1 MIFSDALLDIIL
13 SSKKS
18 AISEQSLYKKFIKLW
33 IDKKYKD
40 IKIIDLRY
48 NSKDYKKKFKRVLK
62 GVRDVRS
69 TQMYW

>member
-40 IKIIDLRY
+40 KNHRFKI
-48 NSKDYKKKFKRVLK
+48 
-62 GVRDVRS
+62 
-69 TQMYW
+69 Q